1 MPKILSA
8 QIVCPR
14 TKVWNFDKKRLHWAS
29 VVHAS
34 LYYLIFLHWSNSSLC
49 FEIKCL
55 FLCSYFIC
63 DLIGGILSTRVYWEH
78 IFVQKSFKIKL
89 VIKNWASLKNKVFQ
103 KLKNISKNVN
113 NKKPSFKLFWCW
125 KLTLKFISSFFLV
138 KVS

>member
-1 MPKILSA
+1 MGADKSAENNPKCPKFYLPKLSA
-8 QIVCPR
+8 QGQKFGILI
-14 TKVWNFDKKRLHWAS
+14 KKRLHWAS

-34 LYYLIFLHWSNSSLC
+34 LYYLIVLHSSNSSLC

-103 KLKNISKNVN
+103 KLKNIYKKMSIIKNLLLN
-113 NKKPSFKLFWCW
+113 
-125 KLTLKFISSFFLV
+125 FFDV
-138 KVS
+138 EN